1 MKKKFQ
7 SKLNGVQH
15 IKTQLTRQSKNPN
28 AKYISLDLLQA
39 QEIMEELNSSKA
51 PRDDR
56 SNSLK
61 ASALLLCITPKD
73 LAERL
78 DAPNPKQLMNELSRL
93 KTKVET
99 LKSIGDEMVLIIAD
113 KDYSLAKE
121 WNSAKNL

>member
-15 IKTQLTRQSKNPN
+15 IKTQLTRQAKNPN

-61 ASALLLCITPKD
+61 ASAMLLCITPKD

-78 DAPNPKQLMNELSRL
+78 DAPNPKELMNELSRL

-113 KDYSLAKE
+113 KDYGLAKE